1 MGRAGRVVGTYEK
14 PVARTSLII
23 VYQATDEI
31 LHIVRIIHAK
41 RNWPEGEWPG
51 EPLLDS
57 EIDDGFQEEGS
68 VPFSSVSFLKG
79 NVPISSS
86 PHFLQNAGNDN
97 WPNFWETA

>member
-41 RNWPEGEWPG
+41 RNWPEREWPG

-57 EIDDGFQEEGS
+57 KTREYFTEKGS
-68 VPFSSVSFLKG
+68 VLVSSLPFSF
-79 NVPISSS
+79 
-86 PHFLQNAGNDN
+86 
-97 WPNFWETA
+97 